1 MFKSIRFKFLFLLFF
16 CIGKI
21 GFVQVHAQIKIS
33 AIEITGNKKTRDY
46 IVKRELP
53 YKVGDL
59 LSKNELDS
67 LSIVAQQQLFNTA
80 LFLETNVS
88 SELLDSTAVKIKI
101 QLKERWYFFPL
112 PYFRWVDRNFNQWW
126 NEQNRSLD
134 RVNYGVNFRQANAT
148 GNNDKLT
155 VGYITGYTHQAIV
168 RYQMPFIDK
177 QLKYG
182 MGLGWAQFNQKE
194 VNYATLGNKQVFLRT
209 EDVIREGYRGNANLT
224 YRPNLFER
232 HSFQMGLGRN
242 EISDSAFLYQP
253 MFLPSLQ
260 KTFSYLDASLAF
272 SRIRFDY
279 NAYPTKGQS
288 TDLILYQRF
297 SKNSNLSSIQLRKIW
312 ARPFSKSNFIF
323 LESNNLVKF
332 LPNQNYTDNKLL
344 GYGNLQLN
352 GLDYY
357 VVDGTAASI
366 LKVSFHH
373 ALGAVS
379 IKNRFIP
386 NRIPIIKYQFWLKAF
401 TNLGYVYSEKPVN
414 GNRLANTL
422 LRTAGLGM
430 DIVGIYDFV
439 LKIDYSLNQ
448 LGDKGL
454 YLRAGIN
461 F

>member
-1 MFKSIRFKFLFLLFF
+1 MSTRTTRYSIGGSLTSQLSNTKVNSSPLFT
-16 CIGKI
+16 IGKVLGIVMDENTPNNSLFESAGGWRGI
-21 GFVQVHAQIKIS
+21 GTIYYVNYPSNKNIS
-33 AIEITGNKKTRDY
+33 NVD
-46 IVKRELP
+46 
-53 YKVGDL
+53 
-59 LSKNELDS
+59 LSKL
-67 LSIVAQQQLFNTA
+67 
-80 LFLETNVS
+80 
-88 SELLDSTAVKIKI
+88 
-101 QLKERWYFFPL
+101 
-112 PYFRWVDRNFNQWW
+112 
-126 NEQNRSLD
+126 NR
-134 RVNYGVNFRQANAT
+134 
-148 GNNDKLT
+148 
-155 VGYITGYTHQAIV
+155 AI
-168 RYQMPFIDK
+168 P
-177 QLKYG
+177 
-182 MGLGWAQFNQKE
+182 
-194 VNYATLGNKQVFLRT
+194 
-209 EDVIREGYRGNANLT
+209 
-224 YRPNLFER
+224 
-232 HSFQMGLGRN
+232 
-242 EISDSAFLYQP
+242 
-253 MFLPSLQ
+253 
-260 KTFSYLDASLAF
+260 
-272 SRIRFDY
+272 
-279 NAYPTKGQS
+279 
-288 TDLILYQRF
+288 
-297 SKNSNLSSIQLRKIW
+297 
-312 ARPFSKSNFIF
+312 
-323 LESNNLVKF
+323 F

>member
-1 MFKSIRFKFLFLLFF
+1 MCNKIKYLLFF
-16 CIGKI
+16 TT
-21 GFVQVHAQIKIS
+21 FFLFFSNLVTAQIKIS
-33 AIEITGNKKTRDY
+33 AIQIEGNKKTKPY
-46 IVKRELP
+46 IILRELP
-53 YKVGDL
+53 YHEGAIIPK
-59 LSKNELDS
+59 DS
-67 LSIVAQQQLFNTA
+67 LAIADTISQQQLFNTA
-80 LFLETNVS
+80 LFEQVTVH
-88 SELLDSTAVKIKI
+88 SEYIDSLQVVIKI
-101 QLKERWYFFPL
+101 NVRERWYLFPI

-134 RVNYGVNFRQANAT
+134 RVNYGFNLRQSNVT
-148 GNNDKLT
+148 GNNDKLNASF
-155 VGYITGYTHQAIV
+155 IRGYTQQSIFK
-168 RYQMPFIDK
+168 YQIPFIDK
-177 QLKYG
+177 KLRYG
-182 MGLGWAQFNQKE
+182 LALGWQNATQKE
-194 VNYATLGNKQVFLRT
+194 INIATKLDKQVFFKT
-209 EDVIREGYRGNANLT
+209 QDIIQKGYRANASLL

-242 EISDSAFLYQP
+242 EISDSAFLYQANY
-253 MFLPSLQ
+253 LPTHQ
-260 KTFSYLDASLAF
+260 KIFSYLDVSLAF

-288 TDLILYQRF
+288 TDFILYQRF
-297 SKNSNLSSIQLRKIW
+297 SKNSNLSSIQLRKTW
-312 ARPFSKSNFIF
+312 AHPFSKSNFIF
-323 LESNNLVKF
+323 IESNTLVKL

-357 VVDGTAASI
+357 VVEGNAASI
-366 LKVSFHH
+366 IKASFNH
-373 ALGAVS
+373 ALGTIS
-379 IKNRFIP
+379 LKNSFIP
-386 NRIPIIKYQFWLKAF
+386 NRVSLIKYKFWLKAF
-401 TNLGYVYSEKPVN
+401 THLGYVYSEKPVN

-454 YLRAGIN
+454 YLRVGIN

>member
-1 MFKSIRFKFLFLLFF
+1 L
-16 CIGKI
+16 
-21 GFVQVHAQIKIS
+21 
-33 AIEITGNKKTRDY
+33 
-46 IVKRELP
+46 
-53 YKVGDL
+53 
-59 LSKNELDS
+59 
-67 LSIVAQQQLFNTA
+67 
-80 LFLETNVS
+80 
-88 SELLDSTAVKIKI
+88 
-101 QLKERWYFFPL
+101 
-112 PYFRWVDRNFNQWW
+112 
-126 NEQNRSLD
+126 
-134 RVNYGVNFRQANAT
+134 NAAF
-148 GNNDKLT
+148 
-155 VGYITGYTHQAIV
+155 ITGYTQQSSF
-168 RYQMPFIDK
+168 RYQIPFIDK
-177 QLKYG
+177 KLRYG
-182 MGLGWAQFNQKE
+182 LALGWQNASQKE
-194 VNYATLGNKQVFLRT
+194 INIATKLDKQVFYRT
-209 EDVIREGYRGNANLT
+209 QDIIQKGYRANVSLL

-242 EISDSAFLYQP
+242 EISDSAFIYQP
-253 MFLPSLQ
+253 IFLPTHQ
-260 KTFSYLDASLAF
+260 KIFSYLDASLSY
-272 SRIRFDY
+272 SRMRFDY

-288 TDLILYQRF
+288 TDLIFYQRF
-297 SKNSNLSSIQLRKIW
+297 SRNSNLSSIQLRNIW
-312 ARPFSKSNFIF
+312 ASPFSKSNFIF
-323 LESNNLVKF
+323 VESNTLVKF

-357 VVDGTAASI
+357 VVDGNAASI

-373 ALGAVS
+373 ALGALS

-401 TNLGYVYSEKPVN
+401 TNFGYVYSEKPLN
-414 GNRLANTL
+414 SNRLANTL